1 MKNEQKTKKGFF
13 GILRE
18 SFSKTGGCCCGP
30 GETCGGP
37 TMESD
42 KAQTKGAQETKEARK
57 PAQK

>member
-13 GILRE
+13 GMLRE

-30 GETCGGP
+30 GETCGGA
-37 TMESD
+37 TNESD
-42 KAQTKGAQETKEARK
+42 KAQTKATPKNQEASK